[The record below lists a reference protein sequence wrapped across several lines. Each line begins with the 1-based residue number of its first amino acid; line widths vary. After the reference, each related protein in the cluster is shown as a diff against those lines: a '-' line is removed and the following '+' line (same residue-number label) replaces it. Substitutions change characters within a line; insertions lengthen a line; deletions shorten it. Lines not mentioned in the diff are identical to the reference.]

1 MSQETLVLILL
12 IINLV
17 LTAVLVFR
25 R

>member
-1 MSQETLVLILL
+1 MSQETLILILL